1 MDRPKLVVAAALA
14 GFVLSISVAH
24 AAEAPRTPEKLAM
37 EAAKQGP
44 AALRQFVNRTR
55 MVYGLSF
62 NDFYKPE

>member
-1 MDRPKLVVAAALA
+1 MDRPKLVAAAALA
-14 GFVLSISVAH
+14 GLFLSVSVAH
-24 AAEAPRTPEKLAM
+24 ASEAPKTPTKLAM

-62 NDFYKPE
+62 YDFYKPE